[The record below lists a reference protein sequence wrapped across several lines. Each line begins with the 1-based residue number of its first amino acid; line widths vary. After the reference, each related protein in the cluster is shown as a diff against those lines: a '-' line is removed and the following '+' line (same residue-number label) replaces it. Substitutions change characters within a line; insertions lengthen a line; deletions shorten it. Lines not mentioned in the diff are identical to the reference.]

1 MEYCILFS
9 SQGTFLLIYV
19 NEYNIAVQAFALQGS
34 VADQI
39 QWMDAIKKA
48 QVLNYNITALI
59 PFHLY
64 DLVAVLSFM
73 VT

>member
-1 MEYCILFS
+1 M
-9 SQGTFLLIYV
+9 

-48 QVLNYNITALI
+48 QVVNNNNISVLI
-59 PFHLY
+59 SCRPY
-64 DLVAVLSFM
+64 YLVAV
-73 VT
+73 

>member
-48 QVLNYNITALI
+48 QVLINNTTILV
-59 PFHLY
+59 PFRLCY
-64 DLVAVLSFM
+64 LVVVQSFM
-73 VT
+73 VI

>member
-34 VADQI
+34 VADQM

-48 QVLNYNITALI
+48 QVLSNN
-59 PFHLY
+59 
-64 DLVAVLSFM
+64 
-73 VT
+73 